1 MALPILIVGYGR
13 FGCALADLFL
23 EAGHTVSAIDPAVE
37 VPAEL
42 SAGVGEALA
51 GPAAVLLCVPVQ
63 GIAGALDGL
72 AGRLGGEHLVIDVC
86 SVRAPVEEVLREHL
100 GDRVPWVGSHP
111 LFGPSSIAHGE
122 RPMRVVICPNPD
134 HADAAAQAAE
144 LYRGIGCEVLE
155 ETSADHDRSMAYS
168 HALAFYLAKGM
179 LDIDATRRTRFVPP
193 SFQAMLR
200 TIESV
205 QSDAGHLFLAIERL
219 NPYAA
224 EARGDLLAAL
234 SRLHDELLAVDPE
247 ALDEAGDL
255 NIPDLG
261 EAAPELGEVREA
273 IDELD
278 RELVHL
284 IAQRTEVAARAGRI
298 KGARSLPVRDP
309 VRERKLLEKRR
320 GWADEE
326 ALDPDGVAR
335 VFEELMGLS
344 RRTQERG
351 G

>member
-1 MALPILIVGYGR
+1 MSQPIVIVGYGR
-13 FGCALADLFL
+13 FGRALAELFV
-23 EAGHTVSAIDPAVE
+23 EAGHPVRALDPAAE

-42 SAGVGEALA
+42 RVSPAVALA

-63 GIAGALDGL
+63 AVGAAVDGL
-72 AGRLGGEHLVIDVC
+72 VEHLRPEHLVIDVC
-86 SVRAPVEEVLREHL
+86 SVRAPVEEALRGRL
-100 GDRVPWVGSHP
+100 GARVPWVGTHP

-122 RPMRVVICPNPD
+122 RPMRVVICPNPG
-134 HADAAAQAAE
+134 HPDAADRAAS

-179 LDIDATRRTRFVPP
+179 LDIEATERTRFVPP

-205 QSDAGHLFLAIERL
+205 REDAGHLFLAIERL

-247 ALDEAGDL
+247 TLEGEGDL
-255 NIPDLG
+255 AIPDLG
-261 EAAPELGEVREA
+261 EAAPELHQVREV

-278 RELVHL
+278 RELLRL
-284 IAQRTEVAARAGRI
+284 IAQRTQVAARAGRI
-298 KGARSLPVRDP
+298 KGERSLPVRDP
-309 VRERKLLEKRR
+309 TRERRLLEERR
-320 GWADEE
+320 AWASEE
-326 ALDPDGVAR
+326 ELDADGVAR
-335 VFEELMGLS
+335 VFEELMNLS
-344 RRTQERG
+344 RRAQDG
-351 G
+351 GG

>member
-1 MALPILIVGYGR
+1 
-13 FGCALADLFL
+13 
-23 EAGHTVSAIDPAVE
+23 
-37 VPAEL
+37 
-42 SAGVGEALA
+42 
-51 GPAAVLLCVPVQ
+51 
-63 GIAGALDGL
+63 
-72 AGRLGGEHLVIDVC
+72 
-86 SVRAPVEEVLREHL
+86 
-100 GDRVPWVGSHP
+100 
-111 LFGPSSIAHGE
+111 
-122 RPMRVVICPNPD
+122 MRVVICPNPD
-134 HADAAAQAAE
+134 QPGAGERAAA
-144 LYRGIGCEVLE
+144 LYRGIGCEILE
-155 ETSADHDRSMAYS
+155 ETSANHDRSMAYS

-179 LDIDATRRTRFVPP
+179 LDIEATTQTSFVPP

-205 QSDAGHLFLAIERL
+205 RSDAGHLFLAIERL

-234 SRLHDELLAVDPE
+234 SRLHDELLEVDPD

-261 EAAPELGEVREA
+261 QAAPELGEVREA

-278 RELVHL
+278 RELVRL

-309 VRERKLLEKRR
+309 VRERRLLERRR
-320 GWADEE
+320 GWAEDES
-326 ALDPDGVAR
+326 LDPDDVAR

-344 RRTQERG
+344 RRKQERG
-351 G
+351 D